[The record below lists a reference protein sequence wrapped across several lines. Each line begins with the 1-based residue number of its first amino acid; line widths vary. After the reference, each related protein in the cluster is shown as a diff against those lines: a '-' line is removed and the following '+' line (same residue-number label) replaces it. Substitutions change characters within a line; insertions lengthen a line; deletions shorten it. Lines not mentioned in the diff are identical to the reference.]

1 MNKVFSHS
9 LKGTNPDIIIKQ
21 KFDKCRP
28 TYVNYTL
35 NHSGRDEDIS
45 SVRNDQD
52 ILGQE
57 IAKERGHYADYV
69 DYGNKEY
76 QTKLEKG
83 VDSNLTS
90 TFTQNNFNLNH
101 DELNELK
108 ERVNNAA
115 HNKNIMWK
123 TVVSLSDDFLIRE
136 KIMDN
141 AIDRNLDQR
150 RLKKAV
156 QKVMPNLLK
165 KEGLNDSA
173 EWWGNIHLRGDEN
186 DKHVHIHLATFEEI
200 SKRQKWQSQ
209 NGYKRNQPK
218 GVFKQK
224 NLDSFKKEFLKES
237 ELKHSMVIEKELL
250 IERQISERKIIDR
263 LRQNKE
269 KVLFKEQTNLLNT
282 IYNVLPDNQ
291 KEWRAK
297 SNAVTMKTANS
308 LADKFIDN
316 FLTAD
321 SVAMESDEKLKRIN
335 EQLQSKYQKKYGL
348 NQRTGDYSNRQSKLL
363 KQQLVNELYRSLR
376 NLPNGF
382 VETEYITDNLIDHQ
396 EIKNQLTDQIAEMK
410 RNKQQPPKK
419 VLRELGKQKNAI
431 RKINA
436 KSEIEEIEGKLLKLS
451 TAQKTQFSNFYQSK
465 FEKRKRYLELSLVP
479 SYKLSE
485 IEKETRRK
493 LRFETLEPENANVN
507 DVSEDYHLVH
517 QKEIANELS
526 AIQSAGDSEITIL
539 FPSVNGRNDLINQ
552 INRRKIILED
562 KGVIFDNNLQL
573 TNKQNI
579 NNQELKNMLLNE
591 NKRRFERIKAME
603 APSASSSG
611 TINKEISKKN
621 MHSLKIR
628 KKLKVAATLHVL
640 ERMAAYDQ
648 SKDVEK
654 EAQKEYEEEQE
665 RIKQIERQKEYGE

>member
-1 MNKVFSHS
+1 MNHA
-9 LKGTNPDIIIKQ
+9 LTGTNPDIIIKQ
-21 KFDKCRP
+21 KFDKCRS

-35 NHSGRDEDIS
+35 NHSGHDEDIS
-45 SVRNDQD
+45 SVSNDQD

-69 DYGNKEY
+69 EYGNKAY
-76 QTKLEKG
+76 QTKLEDG
-83 VDSNLTS
+83 VDTNLTS
-90 TFTQNNFNLNH
+90 AFNQNSFNLNH

-141 AIDRNLDQR
+141 AVNRNLDQK

-165 KEGLNDSA
+165 KEGIDESA

-186 DKHVHIHLATFEEI
+186 DKHVHIHLATFEET

-209 NGYKRNQPK
+209 SGYKRTQPK

-237 ELKHSMVIEKELL
+237 ELKRSMVIEKELL

-269 KVLFKEQTNLLNT
+269 KVLFKEQTNLLNA

-316 FLTAD
+316 FLKAD
-321 SVAMESDEKLKRIN
+321 PTVIESNERMKKIN
-335 EQLQSKYQKKYGL
+335 EKLQSKYQKKYGL
-348 NQRTGDYSNRQSKLL
+348 NQRTSDYSNRQSNLL

-376 NLPNGF
+376 NLPNDF
-382 VETEYITDNLIDHQ
+382 VETEYIAENLIDHQ

-451 TAQKTQFSNFYQSK
+451 TAHQTQFSNFYQSK

-507 DVSEDYHLVH
+507 DVSENYRLVH

-526 AIQSAGDSEITIL
+526 AIKAAGDSEITIL
-539 FPSVNGRNDLINQ
+539 FTSVNGRNDLINQ

-573 TNKQNI
+573 TNKQDV
-579 NNQELKNMLLNE
+579 NNPELRNRLLNE
-591 NKRRFERIKAME
+591 NKRRFERIKAMKE
-603 APSASSSG
+603 PSQSSNE
-611 TINKEISKKN
+611 TTNKIVAKKGKN
-621 MHSLKIR
+621 SLKIR
-628 KKLKVAATLHVL
+628 KRLKLAATIHVL
-640 ERMAAYDQ
+640 EQMTAYD
-648 SKDVEK
+648 SSRDVEK
-654 EAQKEYEEEQE
+654 AAQSEYEEEQE
-665 RIKQIERQKEYGE
+665 RIKQIERQKEYEN

>member
-1 MNKVFSHS
+1 MNKVFNHS

-90 TFTQNNFNLNH
+90 TFNQNSFNLNH

-108 ERVNNAA
+108 GRVNNAA

-123 TVVSLSDDFLIRE
+123 TVVSLSDDFLVRE

-141 AIDRNLDQR
+141 AVDRNLDQR

-165 KEGLNDSA
+165 KEGIDESA

-186 DKHVHIHLATFEEI
+186 DKHVHIHLATFEET
-200 SKRQKWQSQ
+200 SKRKKWQSQ
-209 NGYKRNQPK
+209 NGYKLNQPK

-237 ELKHSMVIEKELL
+237 ELKSSMVIEKELL
-250 IERQISERKIIDR
+250 IERQIAERKLIDR
-263 LRQNKE
+263 IRQNKG
-269 KVLFKEQTNLLNT
+269 KVLFKEQTNLLNA

-316 FLTAD
+316 FFTAD
-321 SVAMESDEKLKRIN
+321 PIAIESNEKLKKIN
-335 EQLQSKYQKKYGL
+335 GKLQSKYQKKYGF
-348 NQRTGDYSNRQSKLL
+348 NQRTGEYSNRQSSLL

-376 NLPNGF
+376 DLPNDSF
-382 VETEYITDNLIDHQ
+382 EAEYITDSLIDHQ
-396 EIKNQLTDQIAEMK
+396 EIKNQLADQIAEMK
-410 RNKQQPPKK
+410 RNKQNPPKK

-431 RKINA
+431 RRINA
-436 KSEIEEIEGKLLKLS
+436 KTEIEDIDDKLLKLS
-451 TAQKTQFSNFYQSK
+451 TVQNTQFSNFYQSK

-485 IEKETRRK
+485 IEKETRRR
-493 LRFETLEPENANVN
+493 LRLETLQPEKVSVN
-507 DVSEDYHLVH
+507 DVSENYRLDH

-526 AIQSAGDSEITIL
+526 AIQAAGESEINIL
-539 FPSVNGRNDLINQ
+539 FPGINGQNNLMNQ
-552 INRRKIILED
+552 VKRRKIILED

-573 TNKQNI
+573 KNKQI
-579 NNQELKNMLLNE
+579 VNNQELKRKLLNE
-591 NKRRFERIKAME
+591 NKRRFERIKSME
-603 APSASSSG
+603 EPSSSE
-611 TINKEISKKN
+611 TANKEITKKSKN
-621 MHSLKIR
+621 SLKIR
-628 KKLKVAATLHVL
+628 KKLKMAATLHVL

-648 SKDVEK
+648 SRDIEK
-654 EAQKEYEEEQE
+654 EARAEYEEEQE
-665 RIKQIERQKEYGE
+665 RIKQIERQKEYGD

>member
-1 MNKVFSHS
+1 MNKVFNHS

-90 TFTQNNFNLNH
+90 TFNQNSFNLNH

-108 ERVNNAA
+108 GRVNNAA

-123 TVVSLSDDFLIRE
+123 TVVSLSDDFLVKE

-141 AIDRNLDQR
+141 AVDRNLDQR

-165 KEGLNDSA
+165 KEGIDESA

-186 DKHVHIHLATFEEI
+186 DKHVHIHLATFEET
-200 SKRQKWQSQ
+200 SKRKKWQSQ

-237 ELKHSMVIEKELL
+237 ELKSSMVIEKELL
-250 IERQISERKIIDR
+250 IERQIAERKLIDR
-263 LRQNKE
+263 IRQNE
-269 KVLFKEQTNLLNT
+269 GKVLFKEQTNLLNA

-316 FLTAD
+316 FFTAD
-321 SVAMESDEKLKRIN
+321 PIAIESNEKLKKIN
-335 EQLQSKYQKKYGL
+335 GKLQSKYQKKYGF
-348 NQRTGDYSNRQSKLL
+348 NQRTGEYSNRQSSLL
-363 KQQLVNELYRSLR
+363 KQQLINELYRSLR
-376 NLPNGF
+376 DLPNDSF
-382 VETEYITDNLIDHQ
+382 EAEYIPDSLIDHQ
-396 EIKNQLTDQIAEMK
+396 EIKNQLADQIAEMK
-410 RNKQQPPKK
+410 RNKQNPPKK

-431 RKINA
+431 RRINA
-436 KSEIEEIEGKLLKLS
+436 KTEIEEIEDKLLKLS
-451 TAQKTQFSNFYQSK
+451 NVQNTQFSNFYQSK

-485 IEKETRRK
+485 IEKEFRK
-493 LRFETLEPENANVN
+493 RLRLETLQPEKVSVK
-507 DVSEDYHLVH
+507 DVSENYRLDH

-526 AIQSAGDSEITIL
+526 AIQAAGESEINIL
-539 FPSVNGRNDLINQ
+539 FPGINGQNNLINQ
-552 INRRKIILED
+552 VKRRKIILED

-573 TNKQNI
+573 KNKQI
-579 NNQELKNMLLNE
+579 VNNPELKRKLLNE
-591 NKRRFERIKAME
+591 NKRRFERIKSME
-603 APSASSSG
+603 EPSPSE
-611 TINKEISKKN
+611 TENKEITKKSKN
-621 MHSLKIR
+621 SLKIR
-628 KKLKVAATLHVL
+628 KKLKMAATLHVL

-648 SKDVEK
+648 SRDIEK
-654 EAQKEYEEEQE
+654 EARAEYEEEQE
-665 RIKQIERQKEYGE
+665 RIKQIERQKEYGD

>member
-1 MNKVFSHS
+1 MNKVFNHS

-90 TFTQNNFNLNH
+90 TFNQNSFNLNH

-108 ERVNNAA
+108 GRVNNAA

-123 TVVSLSDDFLIRE
+123 TVVSLSDDFLVKE

-141 AIDRNLDQR
+141 AVDRNLDQR

-165 KEGLNDSA
+165 KEGIDESA

-186 DKHVHIHLATFEEI
+186 DKHVHIHLATFEET
-200 SKRQKWQSQ
+200 SKRKKWQSQ

-237 ELKHSMVIEKELL
+237 ELKSSMVIEKELL
-250 IERQISERKIIDR
+250 IERQIAERKLIDR
-263 LRQNKE
+263 IRQNE
-269 KVLFKEQTNLLNT
+269 GKVLFKEQTNLLNA

-316 FLTAD
+316 FFTAD
-321 SVAMESDEKLKRIN
+321 PIAIESNEKLKKIN
-335 EQLQSKYQKKYGL
+335 GKLQSKYQKKYGF
-348 NQRTGDYSNRQSKLL
+348 NQRTGEYSNRQSSLL
-363 KQQLVNELYRSLR
+363 KQQLINELYRSLR
-376 NLPNGF
+376 DLPNDSF
-382 VETEYITDNLIDHQ
+382 EAEYIPDSLIDHQ
-396 EIKNQLTDQIAEMK
+396 EIKNQLADQIAEMK
-410 RNKQQPPKK
+410 RNKQNPPKK

-431 RKINA
+431 RRINA
-436 KSEIEEIEGKLLKLS
+436 KTEIEEIEDKLLKLS
-451 TAQKTQFSNFYQSK
+451 NVQNTQFSNFYQSK

-485 IEKETRRK
+485 IEKEFRK
-493 LRFETLEPENANVN
+493 RLRLETLQPEKVSVK
-507 DVSEDYHLVH
+507 DVSENYRLDH
-517 QKEIANELS
+517 QKEIANELT
-526 AIQSAGDSEITIL
+526 AIQAAGESEINIL
-539 FPSVNGRNDLINQ
+539 FPGINGQNNLINQ
-552 INRRKIILED
+552 VKRRKIILED

-573 TNKQNI
+573 KNKQI
-579 NNQELKNMLLNE
+579 VNNPELKRKLLNE
-591 NKRRFERIKAME
+591 NKRRFERIKSME
-603 APSASSSG
+603 EPSPSE
-611 TINKEISKKN
+611 TENKEITKKSKN
-621 MHSLKIR
+621 SLKIR
-628 KKLKVAATLHVL
+628 KKLKMAATLHVL

-648 SKDVEK
+648 SRDIEK
-654 EAQKEYEEEQE
+654 EARAEYEEEQE
-665 RIKQIERQKEYGE
+665 RIKQIERQKEYGD